1 MKKVLFL
8 FALLIGFAFQ
18 PAFAKTTPVQTL
30 QDFSIQNPS
39 KTLLIRILSN
49 VQLGDGVMLH
59 EGYYVLGQI
68 MDVSNS
74 TFVFM
79 PIKYQNFHNEV
90 FQING
95 NFPAKFVGMIDSKT
109 KTPANGVIAKDSKFI
124 LDFIET
130 NNKPEQPV
138 SSKYQNMQNT
148 EGGISAV
155 VNRSEPVLYDGSI
168 PQTMKDFPGIQLDSF
183 DNGSNFNIPDKL
195 IIESEIR
202 DNNINSLKQ

>member
-1 MKKVLFL
+1 MLV
-8 FALLIGFAFQ
+8 GFAFQ

-39 KTLLIRILSN
+39 KTLLIKILSN

-68 MDVSNS
+68 MNVSDS

-79 PIKYQNFHNEV
+79 PVKFQNFHNEV

-95 NFPAKFVGMIDSKT
+95 NFPAKFVGMLDSKT

-130 NNKPEQPV
+130 ENKTEQPV
-138 SSKYQNMQNT
+138 SSKYQNIQNPQ
-148 EGGISAV
+148 GGISSV
-155 VNRSEPVLYDGSI
+155 VNRTAPVLYDGSI
-168 PQTMKDFPGIQLDSF
+168 PQTMKEFPGIQLDSF

>member
-1 MKKVLFL
+1 
-8 FALLIGFAFQ
+8 
-18 PAFAKTTPVQTL
+18 
-30 QDFSIQNPS
+30 
-39 KTLLIRILSN
+39 
-49 VQLGDGVMLH
+49 MLH

-68 MDVSNS
+68 MNVSDS

-79 PIKYQNFHNEV
+79 PVKFQNFHNEV

-95 NFPAKFVGMIDSKT
+95 NFPAKFVGMLDSKT

-130 NNKPEQPV
+130 ENKTEQPV
-138 SSKYQNMQNT
+138 SSKYQNIQNPQ
-148 EGGISAV
+148 GGISSV
-155 VNRSEPVLYDGSI
+155 VNRTAPVLYDGSI
-168 PQTMKDFPGIQLDSF
+168 PQTMKEFPGIQLDSF

>member
-1 MKKVLFL
+1 MKKVLFV
-8 FALLIGFAFQ
+8 FALLVGFAFQ

-39 KTLLIRILSN
+39 KTLLIKILSN

-68 MDVSNS
+68 MNVSDS

-79 PIKYQNFHNEV
+79 PVKFQNFHNEV

-95 NFPAKFVGMIDSKT
+95 NFPAKFVGMLDSKT

-130 NNKPEQPV
+130 ENKTEQPV
-138 SSKYQNMQNT
+138 SSKYQNIQNPQ
-148 EGGISAV
+148 GGISSV
-155 VNRSEPVLYDGSI
+155 VNRTAPVLYDGSI
-168 PQTMKDFPGIQLDSF
+168 PQTMKEFPGIQLDSF

>member
-1 MKKVLFL
+1 MKKVLFV
-8 FALLIGFAFQ
+8 FALLVGFAFQ

-39 KTLLIRILSN
+39 KTLLIKILSN

-68 MDVSNS
+68 MNVSDS

-79 PIKYQNFHNEV
+79 PVKFQNFHNEV

-95 NFPAKFVGMIDSKT
+95 NFPAKFVGMLDSKT
-109 KTPANGVIAKDSKFI
+109 KTQANGVIAKDSKFI

-130 NNKPEQPV
+130 ENKTEQPV
-138 SSKYQNMQNT
+138 SSKYQNIQNPQ
-148 EGGISAV
+148 GGISSV
-155 VNRSEPVLYDGSI
+155 VNRTAPVLYDGSI
-168 PQTMKDFPGIQLDSF
+168 PQTMKEFPGIQLDSF

>member
-1 MKKVLFL
+1 MKKVLFV
-8 FALLIGFAFQ
+8 FALLVGFAFQ

-39 KTLLIRILSN
+39 KTLLIKILSN

-68 MDVSNS
+68 MNVSDS
-74 TFVFM
+74 TVVFM
-79 PIKYQNFHNEV
+79 RVKFQNLHNEV

-95 NFPAKFVGMIDSKT
+95 NFPAKIVGMLDSKT

-130 NNKPEQPV
+130 ENKTEQPV
-138 SSKYQNMQNT
+138 SSKYQNIQNPQ
-148 EGGISAV
+148 GGISSV
-155 VNRSEPVLYDGSI
+155 VNRTAPVLYDGSI
-168 PQTMKDFPGIQLDSF
+168 PQTMKEFPGIQLDSF